1 MTVRMRHTRSH
12 TGNRRSH
19 HALKLVVLTK
29 CIHCTHVI
37 KPHTVCINCGKYQN
51 RQVVDVLGKL
61 TKKDKK
67 KKERELKAQEAE
79 AAQTRGLDAQSL
91 SKK

>member
-1 MTVRMRHTRSH
+1 MRHTRSH

-19 HALKLVVLTK
+19 HALKRLNLAK
-29 CIHCTHVI
+29 CVHCGYEI
-37 KPHTVCINCGKYQN
+37 RPHTVCINCGKYQD

-61 TKKDKK
+61 TKKEKK
-67 KKERELKAQEAE
+67 KKERELAAQEAE
-79 AAQTRGLDAQSL
+79 ATVRKGLDAETL